1 MQREVNFE
9 EILED
14 SPMFYSKLKIET
26 EKNKKLKKSL
36 KNMNKMAQQYIKA
49 ASNLSEIGK
58 KLSESII
65 DYNNLI
71 FDSTQNDG
79 HALINEVLFGFAN
92 NFKGVNEARKLNFD
106 LMQKNLIDPLVIFI
120 NEELRE
126 SKSHYKKLLK
136 MRNERN
142 STFNKFLNTP
152 PNSKNSKRAGVAFN
166 LAEENYVVGCLDLAS
181 KLVRI
186 REKKKFEYI
195 DRMRDFLQSQSDF
208 YMFANNVLKKN
219 ELIYKKAEN
228 QISEVKT
235 YYQDLTNE
243 QEKHKKKIFEML
255 MEKRK
260 SKEKSRKTLEK
271 SGYLRMKTGGVVHDW
286 SKRFF
291 RIRDNKIW
299 YIKNS
304 KDMKRRG
311 ELNLLLCTVKH
322 NYDMKKINC
331 FEIVAPNLESNII
344 LQASTEE
351 EMRSWMEVMSNN
363 IELLLNQQM
372 SDKKT
377 DLSGTE
383 KANKTLKFIY
393 EIPGNTKCADCGAS
407 DPDWCA
413 INLGVTFCIDC
424 SGAHRSLGVQ
434 FSKVRSLTLDDF
446 EDELIPLFQRLGND
460 QVNKILEAETLET
473 RKPIYKDSLVIK
485 AQWVIAKYKL
495 RAFTGKKIEKAV
507 LNKYLCQSVTDNDFD
522 QSFKWLMY
530 GANPSWQN
538 PDLSDQTAFHLA
550 SQFADPLVFL
560 LLFQFHSKLDSIDCK
575 QNSPLHL
582 AVKRNRIEMV
592 QLLLNKNIPIEIDNN
607 QQGPEDP
614 LSLAKK
620 NGFDECAALIEK
632 HLKGEVIPSPIKLH
646 KSQEK
651 NENSSLS
658 NESKLNEINKSS
670 SKEDLNLQSS
680 NGNDNLNKQKINNNN
695 STSNINN
702 EMINTAS
709 NNNNN
714 ESTTIKVTSSMNNNN
729 NNNNNSQKSQLQGSR
744 IQSPRKMTKKQSVG
758 RPLPSIQ
765 KPRPIVKKR
774 HTLNIVASF
783 SKKSPPPLPRK
794 RK

>member
-58 KLSESII
+58 KLSESIT

-71 FDSTQNDG
+71 FDTTQNDG

-92 NFKGVNEARKLNFD
+92 NFKGVNEARKLNFE

-136 MRNERN
+136 MRNERDN
-142 STFNKFLNTP
+142 TFNKFLNTP
-152 PNSKNSKRAGVAFN
+152 PNSKNSKRSEIAFN
-166 LAEENYVVGCLDLAS
+166 LAEENYVIGCLDLAS
-181 KLVRI
+181 KLIRI

-195 DRMRDFLQSQSDF
+195 DRMSDFLQSQSDF

-219 ELIYKKAEN
+219 ALIYKKAEH

-243 QEKHKKKIFEML
+243 QEKHKKKIYEML

-291 RIRDNKIW
+291 RIRENKIW
-299 YIKNS
+299 FIKNS
-304 KDMKRRG
+304 KDMKRRC
-311 ELNLLLCTVKH
+311 ELNLLLCTVKR

-331 FEIVAPNLESNII
+331 FEIVAPNLESNIV

-351 EMRSWMEVMSNN
+351 EMRSWMEVISNN

-383 KANKTLKFIY
+383 RANNTLKVIY
-393 EIPGNTKCADCGAS
+393 KIPGNNKCADCGAS

-446 EDELIPLFQRLGND
+446 EDELIPLFQKLGNE

-473 RKPIYKDSLVIK
+473 RKPIYKDDLVLK
-485 AQWVIAKYKL
+485 AQWIIAKYKL
-495 RAFTGKKIEKAV
+495 RAFTGKKIEKVV
-507 LNKYLCQSVTDNDFD
+507 LNKNLCKSVTDNDFD
-522 QSFKWLMY
+522 QSFKWLVY
-530 GANPSWQN
+530 GATPSWQN
-538 PDLSDQTAFHLA
+538 PDLSGQTAFHLA
-550 SQFADPLVFL
+550 SQFADPLIFL

-582 AVKRNRIEMV
+582 AVKKNRIEMV

-607 QQGPEDP
+607 QQGSEDP
-614 LSLAKK
+614 LALAKK
-620 NGFDECAALIEK
+620 NGFDECVALIEK
-632 HLKGEVIPSPIKLH
+632 HLKGETILSPINLH
-646 KSQEK
+646 NSQEK

-670 SKEDLNLQSS
+670 SKEELNLQSS
-680 NGNDNLNKQKINNNN
+680 NNNGNLNKQKKTNN
-695 STSNINN
+695 TSQSNLTDKTV
-702 EMINTAS
+702 NTAS

-714 ESTTIKVTSSMNNNN
+714 KSTTVKEKVGTNGKNNKDNS
-729 NNNNNSQKSQLQGSR
+729 SQKPPLKGSR
-744 IQSPRKMTKKQSVG
+744 ILPPRKMTKKQSVG

-765 KPRPIVKKR
+765 KPPPVSKKR
-774 HTLNIVASF
+774 YTLNIGSNFARSP
-783 SKKSPPPLPRK
+783 PPPLPRK